1 MKIKGKL
8 IFLKGTN
15 ETKKC
20 SEKKKY
26 YQFPFKIYPFII
38 GSTFSIIIESIFKE
52 LQVNMVG
59 RIFFFFFLVINYNI
73 QVFIT

>member
-20 SEKKKY
+20 SEKKY

-59 RIFFFFFLVINYNI
+59 RIFFFFFSN
-73 QVFIT
+73 

>member
-20 SEKKKY
+20 SEKK
-26 YQFPFKIYPFII
+26 IL
-38 GSTFSIIIESIFKE
+38 SIS
-52 LQVNMVG
+52 LQNLP
-59 RIFFFFFLVINYNI
+59 IHYWLYF
-73 QVFIT
+73 

>member
-20 SEKKKY
+20 SEKKNIIN
-26 YQFPFKIYPFII
+26 FPSK
-38 GSTFSIIIESIFKE
+38 STHS
-52 LQVNMVG
+52 L
-59 RIFFFFFLVINYNI
+59 LALLLALL
-73 QVFIT
+73 